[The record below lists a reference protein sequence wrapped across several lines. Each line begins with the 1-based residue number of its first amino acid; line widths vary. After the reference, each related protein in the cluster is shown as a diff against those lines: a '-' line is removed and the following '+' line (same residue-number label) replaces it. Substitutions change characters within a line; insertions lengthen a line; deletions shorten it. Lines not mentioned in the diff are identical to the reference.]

1 MLIYH
6 APPDRLSVPDTSL
19 DCFVIEGMNLT
30 SKRVIAGILAFTAVY
45 AGGWAEFAPA
55 SFYTSFPGAGHRWI
69 SVLGPYDEH
78 LVRDVGGLYLALCA
92 VTVWAV
98 VRPSVAGFAQVG
110 VGWLVFSIPHFVFH
124 MFHLDM
130 YGAIDAIGNVVTLGG
145 TLVLAALLL
154 APGTMRGSAAGSAA
168 LAAGRENR

>member
-1 MLIYH
+1 M
-6 APPDRLSVPDTSL
+6 SL
-19 DCFVIEGMNLT
+19 R
-30 SKRVIAGILAFTAVY
+30 SKQVIAGVLAFTALY

-92 VTVWAV
+92 VTVWTIVLPGAM
-98 VRPSVAGFAQVG
+98 GFAQIG

-130 YGAIDAIGNVVTLGG
+130 YGTTDAIGNVVTLGG

-154 APGTMRGSAAGSAA
+154 VPAGGRGPRTGSAAAA
-168 LAAGRENR
+168 AAKE